1 MAVRPFWQGY
11 LKLSLVTCPV
21 AMTPA
26 VTGAEK
32 VRFHILNEAT
42 GNRVVSRY
50 VDSGTGKEVDDEAQV
65 KGYQVAGDKHVMVED
80 EELEAVA
87 LESTRTIDIESFVPV
102 GSIEPIWLDKAHY
115 LTPSD
120 EVGEEAFAVIR
131 KAMEVTGTAGLARLV
146 LYRRE
151 RGVMLKPKDRG
162 IVVWTLRYADEVR
175 DPKACFAGIKPV
187 EIRKDALKLAL
198 GVIDERVR
206 EWKPSLAHDRVQ
218 ASLLMTIAE
227 KRKNKK
233 PSRAARSAP
242 KAAEGGAKVINIM
255 DALRRS
261 LEEGKKARR

>member
-1 MAVRPFWQGY
+1 MAPRPFWQGY

-32 VRFHILNEAT
+32 VRFHILNQAT

-50 VDSGTGKEVDDEAQV
+50 VDSGTGKEVDDDAQV
-65 KGYQVAGDKHVMVED
+65 KGYQVSDDKHIMVED

-87 LESTRTIDIESFVPV
+87 LESTRTIDIETFVPA
-102 GSIEPIWLDKAHY
+102 GSIDPMWMDKAHY

-131 KAMEVTGTAGLARLV
+131 KAMEATGTAGLSRLV

-162 IVVWTLRYADEVR
+162 IVLWTLRFADEVR
-175 DPKACFAGIKPV
+175 DPKSYFASIKDV
-187 EIRKDALKLAL
+187 EVRKDALKLAE
-198 GVIDERVR
+198 GVIDERVQD
-206 EWKPSLAHDRVQ
+206 WKPSLAHDRVQ
-218 ASLLMTIAE
+218 ASLLKTIAD
-227 KRKNKK
+227 KKKNKK
-233 PSRAARSAP
+233 PARAAKPAP
-242 KAAEGGAKVINIM
+242 KAQESGKVINIM

-261 LEEGKKARR
+261 LDEGKKARR